1 MGERNVRNVEVEGS
15 IPFCSM
21 ARHPAGHFHSR
32 CPCHVPIFRRLQ
44 HRAGMQEDL
53 VSERPVEGS
62 DPDET
67 VRRYTSPARR
77 RWRRFQASAPIALAV
92 LGGMFYLMR
101 WLKS

>member
-1 MGERNVRNVEVEGS
+1 M
-15 IPFCSM
+15 
-21 ARHPAGHFHSR
+21 
-32 CPCHVPIFRRLQ
+32 
-44 HRAGMQEDL
+44 
-53 VSERPVEGS
+53 SERPVEGS